1 MMSHWI
7 PIVAGAAI
15 FAMWAIKLFPALR
28 YVRTHHLSDFSARS
42 SGKIEWPL
50 LSVVIPAR
58 NEAATLELGLRS
70 LLSGNYPDLELIAI
84 DDRSTDGTGEIMERL
99 AAEDERLKVVHVSEL
114 TEGWLGKNHAMQ
126 SGAAAARGEFI
137 LFTDGDILFGPETL
151 KDSIRVMLH
160 DRLDHLTLYPQ
171 MILHSPGE
179 SALAAFFGFMFL
191 LGTSSWNVS
200 TGNRRS
206 YAGIGAFNMVRAEPY
221 RQVGGHEPLRLEVL
235 DDVRL
240 GQLLKDRGYRSQL
253 LIGGESVRVRWQSSL
268 WQMIRGLE
276 KNAYA
281 SVGYSLPYLIF
292 ALSIMGILVY
302 APFIGIVLF
311 PDSRSIPYWGTLI
324 LMHAGFAECNRRIQG
339 DSRSWPLL
347 TIGAATFMFAYARSC
362 WITLSQNGV
371 RWRDTFY
378 PLDQLRKQQ
387 YLHTRRYG

>member
-1 MMSHWI
+1 
-7 PIVAGAAI
+7 
-15 FAMWAIKLFPALR
+15 
-28 YVRTHHLSDFSARS
+28 
-42 SGKIEWPL
+42 
-50 LSVVIPAR
+50 
-58 NEAATLELGLRS
+58 
-70 LLSGNYPDLELIAI
+70 LLSGNYPHLELIAI
-84 DDRSTDGTGEIMERL
+84 DDRSTDGTGEIMDRL
-99 AAEDERLKVVHVSEL
+99 AAEDERLNVVHVSEL
-114 TEGWLGKNHAMQ
+114 PEGWLGKNHAMQ

-171 MILHSPGE
+171 MILYSPGE

-206 YAGIGAFNMVRAEPY
+206 YAGIGAFNLVRAEPY

-240 GQLLKDRGYRSQL
+240 GQLLKDRGYQSQL

-311 PDSRSIPYWGTLI
+311 PDSRSIPYWGTLV

-362 WITLSQNGV
+362 WITLAQNGV

-387 YLHTRRYG
+387 YLHTRRFD